1 MEKLPENWNDMSLQ
15 EKKIFFSKY
24 YLNYIR
30 EGEAIGLYDWAP
42 EEIKQAYE
50 EMKKEEVK

>member
-30 EGEAIGLYDWAP
+30 EGETLGLYNWAP
-42 EEIKQAYE
+42 EEIKKAYE
-50 EMKKEEVK
+50 EMKKEESK

>member
-15 EKKIFFSKY
+15 EKKIFFARN

-30 EGEAIGLYDWAP
+30 EGETIGIYDWAP
-42 EEIKQAYE
+42 EEIKHAYE
-50 EMKKEEVK
+50 EIKKEEMK

>member
-15 EKKIFFSKY
+15 EKKIFFAKY

-30 EGEAIGLYDWAP
+30 EGETIGIYDWAP
-42 EEIKQAYE
+42 EEIKKAYE
-50 EMKKEEVK
+50 EMKRKEMK